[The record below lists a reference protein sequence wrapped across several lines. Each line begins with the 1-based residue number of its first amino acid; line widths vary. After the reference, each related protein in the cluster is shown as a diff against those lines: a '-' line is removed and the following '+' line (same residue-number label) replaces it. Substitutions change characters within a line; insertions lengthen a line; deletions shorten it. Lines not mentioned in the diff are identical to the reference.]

1 MAEAD
6 AAFGLMKE
14 KNVVGPLY
22 RTKELIRA
30 LKGLDP
36 VTVPEKEAKPTL
48 QFFKQLKFLTEECE
62 DKSEEGVKVSFDF
75 GEIRGE
81 FRNLSYTR
89 DCGCRF
95 WVFLFVEF
103 QVSGRFVLG
112 FFSGSLTY
120 PTIIKCNK
128 R

>member
-36 VTVPEKEAKPTL
+36 VTVPEKEARPTL

-81 FRNLSYTR
+81 FGNLLYIRGIAVTDFGFFFLSSSKYR
-89 DCGCRF
+89 EDLP
-95 WVFLFVEF
+95 WFLF
-103 QVSGRFVLG
+103 G
-112 FFSGSLTY
+112 FSHLSDDY
-120 PTIIKCNK
+120 KM
-128 R
+128 